1 MSYRAHVL
9 LAGPGP
15 MISPTSIVHSGPHLC
30 SQVIFPPRPE
40 VPLQQTVSVRSLS
53 HHPVSR
59 GAPIQAP
66 VPPVRLVTV
75 RAYEPQG
82 GAEFHFYSRLE
93 PTIPKRFDQYPES
106 MMASPSYGGASDD
119 QSRPKWN
126 NSHYTQHLL
135 ASKGQG
141 EYGFPQIA
149 KEAPKIESHS
159 YVSTLSS
166 NFSDTAS
173 VRSAKFVNF
182 DFGASRHQNESVRK
196 IESSSVVSLYSPA
209 PDLSVADSALKS
221 FDSRRADEKST
232 QSFKNIFF
240 KASNTYNPPTESFL
254 GDVFLKKVNTTQ
266 RRASQQEIDFEKNNI
281 TRLIGTSSRDQSSG
295 NFGSSNV
302 GTETDEDAL
311 SNRDL
316 FLKRLRSKP
325 DA

>member
-141 EYGFPQIA
+141 STDSLRSPRKHPKSKATLTFRRLAAILATQPA
-149 KEAPKIESHS
+149 FEAQNSLISTSALGATKMNRCEKSNLLALCHS
-159 YVSTLSS
+159 TRQLLILASLTRLSS
-166 NFSDTAS
+166 LSILVEQTKNRLKVS
-173 VRSAKFVNF
+173 
-182 DFGASRHQNESVRK
+182 K
-196 IESSSVVSLYSPA
+196 I
-209 PDLSVADSALKS
+209 
-221 FDSRRADEKST
+221 F
-232 QSFKNIFF
+232 
-240 KASNTYNPPTESFL
+240 
-254 GDVFLKKVNTTQ
+254 
-266 RRASQQEIDFEKNNI
+266 
-281 TRLIGTSSRDQSSG
+281 SSRPRTPITPRPSLSSEMC
-295 NFGSSNV
+295 F
-302 GTETDEDAL
+302 
-311 SNRDL
+311 
-316 FLKRLRSKP
+316 
-325 DA
+325 